1 MIFDE
6 FRQLSSKSSGI
17 SRIIWPEVVTV
28 TPTAELPAALV
39 IPTRQTAQI
48 SIFRRQK

>member
-17 SRIIWPEVVTV
+17 SRIIWPEVFTV
-28 TPTAELPAALV
+28 TPTAELPVALV
-39 IPTRQTAQI
+39 VPTRQIVQD
-48 SIFRRQK
+48 SIFSWQK